1 MLHTHTLSLT
11 LKKKKKIKHTQLK
24 NGTFLLEGGKVL
36 V

>member
-1 MLHTHTLSLT
+1 MLHTHTLSLSH
-11 LKKKKKIKHTQLK
+11 LKKKIKHTQLK